1 MKISDG
7 RRGRLTARAECD
19 PITERPLNSERNYVP
34 AFSVS
39 AFLDADLACPGGQ
52 CAAAATLPAFLSADA
67 GTRIMGVLAKVFTA
81 NVDFSRSPGH
91 AFNAKGRFIAVS
103 AGAPS
108 RDEAGNGERKTC
120 RRQQLP
126 LFPLSRSTVPRQKM
140 RGRRGRRGCADI
152 RATRRRYVAS
162 DLAVLLFSEM
172 SRTRWFPARDRG
184 APSPRNAIRCRLP
197 AFPHA
202 FVASCHP
209 PVRGKGSGA
218 RGGIER
224 SGDSTDGKTS
234 ASTNHGAIKVRN
246 PRRFAIGD
254 CELSDARLPAENSS
268 LFPTISP
275 GIPEIES
282 RKS

>member
-1 MKISDG
+1 
-7 RRGRLTARAECD
+7 
-19 PITERPLNSERNYVP
+19 
-34 AFSVS
+34 
-39 AFLDADLACPGGQ
+39 
-52 CAAAATLPAFLSADA
+52 
-67 GTRIMGVLAKVFTA
+67 MGVLAKVFTA
-81 NVDFSRSPGH
+81 NVDFSRSLGH

-108 RDEAGNGERKTC
+108 RDEAGNGERETC

-126 LFPLSRSTVPRQKM
+126 LFPLSRSTVPRQKI
-140 RGRRGRRGCADI
+140 RGRRGCADI

-162 DLAVLLFSEM
+162 DLLFSEM
-172 SRTRWFPARDRG
+172 SRTR
-184 APSPRNAIRCRLP
+184 RLP